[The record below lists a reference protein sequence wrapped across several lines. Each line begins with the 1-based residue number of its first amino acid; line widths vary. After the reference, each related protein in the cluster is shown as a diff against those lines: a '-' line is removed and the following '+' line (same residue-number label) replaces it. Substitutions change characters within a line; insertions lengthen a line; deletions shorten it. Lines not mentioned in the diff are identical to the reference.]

1 MATGAIIARIITQYS
16 AKGSKQAQKDI
27 TKLGKDFDK
36 FANKTAKAF
45 GVAAAASAAFAI
57 KVGKDAVQ
65 GAMEDQKQQ
74 IALATALR
82 NVTGATDEAIAKTVE
97 YLDKLEL
104 LVGVD
109 NNQLIPSLQILT
121 QATKDVT
128 TAQNLQSLALDISAG
143 TSKDLTAVS
152 LALAKAIGGNVGA
165 LTRLGVPLDAD
176 AVKAKDLD
184 AILKSL
190 AATFSGQASQRAETF
205 EFRINRLNLAFNQ
218 ILDQLGYALIPV
230 LEQLAITI
238 QNDILPQLQAWI
250 SANKDQ
256 LVAGLETIIT
266 KIPILINQ
274 IFDLFEAIQ
283 RNIGTIKIL
292 GALLVSTFAAA
303 KVYAGVV
310 ALTTGINILTAAF
323 GRQAAAATAAGT
335 ATALATGGV
344 SALAAVAGLAA
355 FTTAALIS
363 YKQLTKNN
371 KVLDKTKK
379 TTTEIGKTYGKT
391 TFATGKILGNTVK
404 LTAEQ
409 KKQLASQEA
418 LNKLKSMG
426 ITPTSETDPIQLEA
440 VRLNLLKEQNLK
452 QREMYDRLLANY
464 EATERLGI
472 ASQRYAD
479 ILTVI
484 ADNKVTSYEVE
495 TLAKKWGITTTEV
508 LKYVGNVLN
517 VPEIDGWDFEGLVAA
532 KGWQEA
538 LKALNEYLKAL
549 AAKTVVTLPD
559 VKVPIEPIIKKPI
572 IETPSFS
579 GSGKSQL
586 KDLNDIL
593 KSQEKVVP
601 FSGTAMGQIG
611 ELNKMLNKNQQP
623 EKVVPF
629 SGSGLGQL
637 GQLSK
642 LYGAKLMADGGIVTR
657 ATNAIIGEAGPE
669 AVIPLSKMGGMG
681 TTVNITVN
689 GSVTSASDLT
699 EFVRNGILAGQ
710 TSGRVITSSVV
721 DL

>member
-45 GVAAAASAAFAI
+45 AVAAAASAAFAI
-57 KVGKDAVQ
+57 KVGKDAVK

-74 IALATALR
+74 VALATALR

-128 TAQNLQSLALDISAG
+128 TAQNLQALALDISAG
-143 TSKDLTAVS
+143 ASKDLGSVS
-152 LALAKAIGGNVGA
+152 LALAKAVGGNVTA
-165 LTRLGVPLDAD
+165 LTKLGVPLDAD

-184 AILKSL
+184 AILNSL

-238 QNDILPQLQAWI
+238 QNEILPQLQAWI
-250 SANKDQ
+250 SANKDE
-256 LVAGLETIIT
+256 LAAGLETIINQV
-266 KIPILINQ
+266 PVLIEQVIN
-274 IFDLFEAIQ
+274 LFRFIK
-283 RNIGTIKIL
+283 RNLGTIKVL
-292 GALLVSTFAAA
+292 SALLVSTFAGA
-303 KVYAGVV
+303 KVYAGVI

-323 GRQAAAATAAGT
+323 GRQAVAATAAGT
-335 ATALATGGV
+335 ATAFATGGA
-344 SALAAVAGLAA
+344 SALAALAGIAA
-355 FTTAALIS
+355 FTTAALVS
-363 YKQLTKNN
+363 FKTLTKNNKVLDKNN

-379 TTTEIGKTYGKT
+379 TTTEVAKTYKQT
-391 TFATGKILGNTVK
+391 TFNTGKILTNTVK

-409 KKQLASQEA
+409 KKQLATTEA
-418 LNKLKSMG
+418 LNKLKAMG
-426 ITPTSETDPIQLEA
+426 VVPTSETDPIQLEA
-440 VRLNLLKEQNLK
+440 VRLNLLKEQNLAQK
-452 QREMYDRLLANY
+452 RMYDQLLANY
-464 EATERLGI
+464 EATERTRI
-472 ASQRYAD
+472 AAERYAD
-479 ILTVI
+479 ILI
-484 ADNKVTSYEVE
+484 AISDNKITTFEVAA
-495 TLAKKWGITTTEV
+495 LAAKWGVTNEEV
-508 LKYVGNVLN
+508 LKYIGRVLN
-517 VPEIDGWDFEGLVAA
+517 VPQMDGWDFEGLLAA
-532 KGWQEA
+532 QGWEAA
-538 LKALNEYLKAL
+538 LKALNEYLKTL
-549 AAKTVVTLPD
+549 AAMA
-559 VKVPIEPIIKKPI
+559 
-572 IETPSFS
+572 TP
-579 GSGKSQL
+579 QARIL
-586 KDLNDIL
+586 NPERYDQIQKDLTKEF
-593 KSQEKVVP
+593 KS
-601 FSGTAMGQIG
+601 MGLSTG
-611 ELNKMLNKNQQP
+611 EAKGLAGMSARYQAQADVYMRENPGAVKM
-623 EKVVPF
+623 
-629 SGSGLGQL
+629 
-637 GQLSK
+637 
-642 LYGAKLMADGGIVTR
+642 AAGGIVTR
-657 ATNAIIGEAGPE
+657 PTNALIGEAGAE

>member
-45 GVAAAASAAFAI
+45 AVAAAASAAFAI
-57 KVGKDAVQ
+57 KVGKDAVK

-74 IALATALR
+74 VALATALR

-128 TAQNLQSLALDISAG
+128 TAQNLQALALDISAG
-143 TSKDLTAVS
+143 ASKDLGSVS
-152 LALAKAIGGNVGA
+152 LALAKAVGGNVTA
-165 LTRLGVPLDAD
+165 LTKLGVPLDAD

-184 AILKSL
+184 AILNSL

-238 QNDILPQLQAWI
+238 QNEILPQLQAWI
-250 SANKDQ
+250 SANKDE
-256 LVAGLETIIT
+256 LAAGLETIINQV
-266 KIPILINQ
+266 PVLIEQVIN
-274 IFDLFEAIQ
+274 LFRFIK
-283 RNIGTIKIL
+283 RNLGTIKVL
-292 GALLVSTFAAA
+292 SALLVSTFAGA
-303 KVYAGVV
+303 KVYAGVI

-323 GRQAAAATAAGT
+323 GRQAVAATAAGT
-335 ATALATGGV
+335 ATAFATGGA
-344 SALAAVAGLAA
+344 SALAALAGIAA
-355 FTTAALIS
+355 FTTAALVS
-363 YKQLTKNN
+363 FKTLTKNN
-371 KVLDKTKK
+371 KVLDKNNKVLNKTKK
-379 TTTEIGKTYGKT
+379 TTTEIAKTYKQT
-391 TFATGKILGNTVK
+391 TFNTGKILTNTVK

-409 KKQLASQEA
+409 KKQLVTTEA
-418 LNKLKSMG
+418 LNKLKAMG
-426 ITPTSETDPIQLEA
+426 VVPTSENDPIQLEA
-440 VRLNLLKEQNLK
+440 VRLNLLKEQNLAQ
-452 QREMYDRLLANY
+452 QRMYDQLLANY
-464 EATERLGI
+464 EATERTRI
-472 ASQRYAD
+472 AAERYAD
-479 ILTVI
+479 ILI
-484 ADNKVTSYEVE
+484 AISDNKITTFEVAA
-495 TLAKKWGITTTEV
+495 LAAKWGVTNEEV
-508 LKYVGNVLN
+508 LKYIGRVLN
-517 VPEIDGWDFEGLVAA
+517 VPQMDGWDFEGLLAA
-532 KGWQEA
+532 QGWEAA
-538 LKALNEYLKAL
+538 LKALNEYLKTL
-549 AAKTVVTLPD
+549 AAMA
-559 VKVPIEPIIKKPI
+559 
-572 IETPSFS
+572 TP
-579 GSGKSQL
+579 QARIL
-586 KDLNDIL
+586 NPERYDQIQKDLTKEF
-593 KSQEKVVP
+593 KS
-601 FSGTAMGQIG
+601 MGLSTG
-611 ELNKMLNKNQQP
+611 EAKGLAGMSARYQAQADVYMRENPGAVKM
-623 EKVVPF
+623 
-629 SGSGLGQL
+629 
-637 GQLSK
+637 
-642 LYGAKLMADGGIVTR
+642 AAGGIVNR
-657 ATNAIIGEAGPE
+657 PTNALIGEAGAE